1 MDEAQTMRRLDY
13 RTATDEYT
21 RACARNQGA
30 YKRIFT
36 GVRKRALLPGAV
48 LSLWQKMLVLRAY
61 RLLLL
66 NYSAVPEPYVLAP
79 ANASCDGVGSRLCR
93 ASVGEENEEPSVTAS
108 PLSSR

>member
-1 MDEAQTMRRLDY
+1 MKHKRCAVWTIELLLMSIPGHALEIKVPIR
-13 RTATDEYT
+13 EFSP
-21 RACARNQGA
+21 ACEKEHFCQ
-30 YKRIFT
+30 
-36 GVRKRALLPGAV
+36 GAV